1 MSTTSI
7 SQRIPLAFAEQR
19 RRAGTLEMMRMLRHL
34 ELECRTREE
43 AEGVA
48 DVIAGLLPD
57 PLLGRLGLVELLLNA
72 IEHGN
77 LEIGGALKSQLIRE
91 HRFEDELAARLE
103 LEPYRSRRV
112 HVRVDIAF
120 PEIEIEIRDDGPGF
134 AWHAELTREVEAHAN
149 PNGRGI
155 ALVSR
160 TCFANFAYRDPGNVA
175 VVKLVW
181 PR

>member
-1 MSTTSI
+1 MSIT
-7 SQRIPLAFAEQR
+7 QRVPRVVAECR
-19 RRAGTLEMMRMLRHL
+19 RVDAIHTLRHL

-48 DVIAGLLPD
+48 DVVAGLLPD

-77 LEIGGALKSQLIRE
+77 LEIGSVRKCELIRTQ
-91 HRFEDELAARLE
+91 RFEDEIAARLE
-103 LEPYRSRRV
+103 AELYRSRRV
-112 HVRVDIAF
+112 HIRVDVAY
-120 PEIEIEIRDDGPGF
+120 PSVEIEIRDDGAGF
-134 AWHAELTREVEAHAN
+134 AWRSALARDVIATDE

-155 ALVSR
+155 ALVRR
-160 TCFANFAYRDPGNVA
+160 TCFPSLEYRDPGNVA
-175 VVKLVW
+175 VVKLAW

>member
-1 MSTTSI
+1 VSTTSI
-7 SQRIPLAFAEQR
+7 SQRIPLAFAEHR
-19 RRAGTLEMMRMLRHL
+19 RRAGTIEMMRMLRQL
-34 ELECRTREE
+34 ELECRTREQ

-77 LEIGGALKSQLIRE
+77 LEIGKALKGRLIRE
-91 HRFEDELAARLE
+91 QRFEDELAARLDR
-103 LEPYRSRRV
+103 EPYRSRRV
-112 HVRVDIAF
+112 HVRVEIAF
-120 PEIEIEIRDDGPGF
+120 PAIAIEIRDEGPGF
-134 AWHAELTREVEAHAN
+134 AWRNEIAAEVEAHDG

-160 TCFANFAYRDPGNVA
+160 TCFTNLAYRDPGNIA
-175 VVKLVW
+175 IVKLVW

>member
-1 MSTTSI
+1 MTSL

-19 RRAGTLEMMRMLRHL
+19 RRTGTLDVMRKLRHL
-34 ELECRTREE
+34 ELECRTRDEV
-43 AEGVA
+43 EGVA
-48 DVIAGLLPD
+48 DVIAGLLPE

-77 LEIGGALKSQLIRE
+77 LEIGRALKGRLIRE
-91 HRFEDELAARLE
+91 HRFEEELAARLE
-103 LEPYRSRRV
+103 REPYRSRRV

-120 PEIEIEIRDDGPGF
+120 PQVEIEIRDEGVGF
-134 AWHAELTREVEAHAN
+134 AWRSELASEVEAHDG

-160 TCFANFAYRDPGNVA
+160 TCFANLQYRDPGNIALVT
-175 VVKLVW
+175 LVW

>member
-1 MSTTSI
+1 VSTTSI

-19 RRAGTLEMMRMLRHL
+19 RRNGTLEMMRMLRGL
-34 ELECRTREE
+34 ELECRTRED

-48 DVIAGLLPD
+48 DVVAGLLPD
-57 PLLGRLGLVELLLNA
+57 PLMGRLGLVELLLNA

-77 LEIGGALKSQLIRE
+77 LEIGKALKGRLIRE
-91 HRFEDELAARLE
+91 HRFEDELAARLDR
-103 LEPYRSRRV
+103 EPYRSRRV
-112 HVRVDIAF
+112 HVRVTIAF
-120 PEIEIEIRDDGPGF
+120 PLIEIEISDEGPGF
-134 AWHAELTREVEAHAN
+134 PWRSELASEVEASDR

-160 TCFANFAYRDPGNVA
+160 TCFTNLEYRDPGNIA
-175 VVKLVW
+175 VVKVTW